1 MRISWLLKIVIIILF
16 ENMLQKLS
24 VAVTPLLVTEPGED
38 AMLAASLR
46 GAVGLPG
53 VQPRDAVK
61 DARLFMR
68 EAVTCVP
75 VPSGYQGAALLRDGG
90 RDRCVR
96 VAKADVSIQPFGTR
110 PRSLPVRGL
119 PARGAHRLRG

>member
-16 ENMLQKLS
+16 ENMLQKS
-24 VAVTPLLVTEPGED
+24 PVAVTPLLVTEPGED

-53 VQPRDAVK
+53 VRPRDAVK

-68 EAVTCVP
+68 EVVTCVP
-75 VPSGYQGAALLRDGG
+75 VPPGYQGAALL
-90 RDRCVR
+90 
-96 VAKADVSIQPFGTR
+96 
-110 PRSLPVRGL
+110 
-119 PARGAHRLRG
+119 